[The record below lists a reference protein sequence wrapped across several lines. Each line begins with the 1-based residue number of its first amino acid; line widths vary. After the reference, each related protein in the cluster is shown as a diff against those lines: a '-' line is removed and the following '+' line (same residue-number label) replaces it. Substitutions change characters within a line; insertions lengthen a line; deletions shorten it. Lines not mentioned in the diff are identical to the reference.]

1 MSSVTSKIRTTTNE
15 RAVEFRLFAPQAKSV
30 NVCGTFN
37 EWRTN
42 AGRMTKD
49 HLGVWKG
56 SIPLKCGKYEYR
68 FFVDGQW
75 IDDPRAKKTVANK
88 FGSKNAVLEVE

>member
-1 MSSVTSKIRTTTNE
+1 VSISLSGTQSATNE
-15 RAVEFRLFAPQAKSV
+15 RTVELQLSAPQAKSV

-37 EWRTN
+37 GWRTN

-49 HLGVWKG
+49 FRGTWKG
-56 SIPLKCGKYEYR
+56 SMQLKPGKYEYR

-75 IDDPRAKKTVANK
+75 VDDPRAKKTVANQ
-88 FGSKNAVLEVE
+88 FGSKNAVLEVK

>member
-1 MSSVTSKIRTTTNE
+1 MSIVTSRIRTGTNE
-15 RAVEFRLFAPQAKSV
+15 RAAEFQLSAPQAKSV
-30 NVCGTFN
+30 HVCGTFN

-49 HLGVWKG
+49 SLGVWKG
-56 SIPLKCGKYEYR
+56 SLPLKSGKYEYR

-75 IDDPRAKKTVANK
+75 IDDPRAKKTVINQ
-88 FGSKNAVLEVE
+88 FGSRNAVLEVK

>member
-1 MSSVTSKIRTTTNE
+1 MNVVMSKIRTNTNE
-15 RAVEFRLFAPQAKSV
+15 QTVEFRLSAPHAKSV

-42 AGRMTKD
+42 SGRMTKD
-49 HLGVWKG
+49 YLGVWKG
-56 SIPLKCGKYEYR
+56 SIPLKPGKYEYR

-75 IDDPRAKKTVANK
+75 TDDPRAKHTVANK
-88 FGSKNAVLEVE
+88 FGSRNAVLEVK

>member
-1 MSSVTSKIRTTTNE
+1 MSKIKPSMGE
-15 RAVEFRLFAPQAKSV
+15 QAVEFQLSAPQAKSV

-42 AGRMTKD
+42 AGRLTKD
-49 HLGVWKG
+49 YRGIWKG
-56 SIPLKCGKYEYR
+56 SIQLKPGRYEYR

-75 IDDPRAKKTVANK
+75 IDDPRAKKTVTNQ
-88 FGSKNAVLEVE
+88 FGSKNTVLEVK

>member
-1 MSSVTSKIRTTTNE
+1 MGSVMPKVQAKTND
-15 RAVEFRLFAPQAKSV
+15 RVAEFRLSAPQAKSV

-49 HLGVWKG
+49 YLGVWKG
-56 SIPLKCGKYEYR
+56 SVSLKPGKYEYR

-75 IDDPRAKKTVANK
+75 ADDPRAKKTVGNQ
-88 FGSKNAVLEVE
+88 FGSKNAILEVK

>member
-1 MSSVTSKIRTTTNE
+1 MGIIKPGVKTATREQT
-15 RAVEFRLFAPQAKSV
+15 VEFQLSAPQAKSV

-42 AGRMTKD
+42 AGRMTQD
-49 HLGVWKG
+49 SRGIWKG
-56 SIPLKCGKYEYR
+56 SIPLRSGKYEYR

-75 IDDPRAKKTVANK
+75 IDDPRAGKTVANK
-88 FGSKNAVLEVE
+88 FGSRNAVLEIK

>member
-1 MSSVTSKIRTTTNE
+1 MSIVTSKIRTTTNE

-49 HLGVWKG
+49 NSGVWKG
-56 SIPLKCGKYEYR
+56 SVSLRPGKYEYR

-75 IDDPRAKKTVANK
+75 IDDPRAQKTVANK
-88 FGSKNAVLEVE
+88 FGSRNAVLEVK

>member
-1 MSSVTSKIRTTTNE
+1 MSIVTSKIRTGTRE
-15 RAVEFRLFAPQAKSV
+15 QKAEFQLSAPQAKSV

-49 HLGVWKG
+49 HLGAWKG
-56 SIPLKCGKYEYR
+56 SVSLKPGKYEYR

-75 IDDPRAKKTVANK
+75 IDDPRAKKTVGNQ
-88 FGSKNAVLEVE
+88 FGSKNAILEVK

>member
-1 MSSVTSKIRTTTNE
+1 MSIVTSKIRTSTSEQT
-15 RAVEFRLFAPQAKSV
+15 VEFQLSAPQAKSV

-49 HLGVWKG
+49 YLGVWKG
-56 SIPLKCGKYEYR
+56 SVSLKSGKYEYR

-88 FGSKNAVLEVE
+88 FGSKNAVLEVK